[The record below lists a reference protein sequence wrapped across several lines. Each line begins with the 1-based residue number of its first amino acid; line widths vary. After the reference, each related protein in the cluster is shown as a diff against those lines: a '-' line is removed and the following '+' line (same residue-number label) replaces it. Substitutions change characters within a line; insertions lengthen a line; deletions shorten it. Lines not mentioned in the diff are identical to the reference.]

1 MLRGEGRHWVRLGV
15 VYVLPFPWHMV
26 LYKIYRG
33 LRWPY
38 NMDTGGIDAMRGIV
52 SGYKMSWNAISMKT

>member
-1 MLRGEGRHWVRLGV
+1 M